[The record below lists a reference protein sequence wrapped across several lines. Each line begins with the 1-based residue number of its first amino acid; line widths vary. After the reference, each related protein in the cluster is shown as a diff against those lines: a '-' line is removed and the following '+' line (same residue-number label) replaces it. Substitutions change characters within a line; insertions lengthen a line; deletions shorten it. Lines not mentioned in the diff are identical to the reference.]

1 LTLLDLNAP
10 AVDWPRSVS
19 SFSDREVKILQPVR
33 LQHPKHVR
41 ELFASDI
48 DRQVERKKTVGAEK
62 SSSVRRLRLHGCR
75 SKDKTVP
82 GHINMARVRL
92 ATSAWSFPPEGRVAQ
107 PYERFDLISKGLKD
121 NLHE

>member
-48 DRQVERKKTVGAEK
+48 DRQVERKKTVG
-62 SSSVRRLRLHGCR
+62 LRSRPASGD
-75 SKDKTVP
+75 SGFMGVGAKTRQCP
-82 GHINMARVRL
+82 
-92 ATSAWSFPPEGRVAQ
+92 AT
-107 PYERFDLISKGLKD
+107 
-121 NLHE
+121 